1 LFILYLLLIFSNLLL
16 SVIVYIVDLFNI
28 TSILQMNDE
37 MKTDMMDI
45 LRISLAPL
53 ISRLDVI
60 DTRLDGIDTRLDGI
74 DTRLDGIDTRLD
86 GIDTRL
92 DGIEASQARS
102 LALQKNSLKGRTEA
116 LCKVPNAHGIIPD
129 IPFPPTLSH
138 LVVAGNERMPLGP
151 RNTWTKSQ
159 SIDYLLRFYEAEDVY
174 DSETENEY
182 TPTAR
187 SSRLKLAKVIGISS
201 MQYQQA
207 VASLCDS

>member
-1 LFILYLLLIFSNLLL
+1 
-16 SVIVYIVDLFNI
+16 
-28 TSILQMNDE
+28 MNDE
-37 MKTDMMDI
+37 MKTDMMEI

-53 ISRLDVI
+53 IS
-60 DTRLDGIDTRLDGI
+60 RLDGI

-129 IPFPPTLSH
+129 IPFPPTISH
-138 LVVAGNERMPLGP
+138 LVVAGNERLPLGH

-159 SIDYLLRFYEAEDVY
+159 SIDLLRFYEAEDVY